1 MDKNRVWGLKS
12 LEPAGEEARPLPR
25 LRTVDRCQMVL
36 RPTNVEQLIEADHP
50 ARAIWEIVGQQ
61 NLDGFYGAIEAV
73 EGVAGR
79 SAWDP
84 RLLISLWI
92 YAYTQA
98 VSSGREISR
107 LCRYHPAYQWLTGLQ
122 EINHHTLSDF
132 RVEHHQALN
141 ELFIQILGV
150 LSYEGLITLERV
162 MHDGTKV
169 KACAA
174 DKSFRREGTL
184 QKHLEAARQQVEEMG
199 DPRSEERNECVAKAR
214 ERAAREKQQRLEA
227 ALGQL
232 QQLQAEARSKK
243 RKPPRVSTTDPE
255 ARIMKQ
261 PDGGFAPSYN
271 VQISSDAKADLIV
284 GIGVSQAAND
294 TAELVPAVE
303 RIEANLG
310 EAPQQVVVDGGFIN
324 QGTMVAMEA
333 QGIDL
338 IGPMPDHASQTVAA
352 FEKRGV
358 VPEFFPQAFTYDA
371 ERNCYVCPAGRDLA
385 FESQEKSEGSARYRY
400 RAKLAD
406 CQSCPSKGQC
416 CPQSQRRS
424 LVRTEEPPEVRRHRE
439 KMASESAREI
449 YKQRSQIA
457 EFPNAWIKEKFG
469 LRRFRLRGL
478 IKVTMEAMWAA
489 IAYNLSQ
496 WIRLCWKPKK
506 AMVGT
511 LN

>member
-12 LEPAGEEARPLPR
+12 PEPAGEEARPLPR

-36 RPTNVEQLIEADHP
+36 RPTDVEQLIEAHHP

-61 NLDGFYGAIEAV
+61 NLDGFFGAIEAV

-92 YAYTQA
+92 YAYTTG
-98 VSSGREISR
+98 VSSAREISR
-107 LCRYHPAYQWLTGLQ
+107 LCRYHPAYQWLTGLE

-132 RVEHHQALN
+132 RVAHQQALN
-141 ELFIQILGV
+141 ELFVQILGV

-169 KACAA
+169 KGWAA

-199 DPRSEERNECVAKAR
+199 DPRSEELSERVAKAR
-214 ERAAREKQQRLEA
+214 ERAGREKQERLEA
-227 ALGQL
+227 ALEQL

-243 RKPPRVSTTDPE
+243 QKPPRVSATDPE
-255 ARIMKQ
+255 ARVMKQ

-271 VQISSDAKADLIV
+271 VQISSDAKADMIV

-294 TAELVPAVE
+294 TAELPVAIE
-303 RIEANLG
+303 RIKGNLG
-310 EAPQQVVVDGGFIN
+310 EAPQQVVVDGGFVN
-324 QGTMVAMEA
+324 QGTIVAMEA

-338 IGPMPDHASQTVAA
+338 IGPMPDHASQAVAA

-358 VPEFFPQAFTYDA
+358 APEFFPQAFTYDA

-406 CQSCPSKGQC
+406 CQGCLSKGQC

-424 LVRTEEPPEVRRHRE
+424 LVRTEEPPEVKRHRE

-478 IKVTMEAMWAA
+478 FKVTMEAMWAA

-506 AMVGT
+506 AMGGAS
-511 LN
+511 N

>member
-1 MDKNRVWGLKS
+1 MGKDKAWGCKS
-12 LEPAGEEARPLPR
+12 PELAGEETRPQPR

-36 RPTNVEQLIEADHP
+36 RPTHVEELIEADHP

-61 NLDGFYGAIEAV
+61 NLDGYYGAIEAV

-84 RLLISLWI
+84 RILISLWI
-92 YAYTQA
+92 YAYTEA

-132 RVEHHQALN
+132 RVEHYQALD

-150 LSYEGLITLERV
+150 LSYEGLITLGRV

-169 KACAA
+169 KANAA

-184 QKHLEAARQQVEEMG
+184 QKHLEAARQQVEAMG
-199 DPRSEERNECVAKAR
+199 DPRSEERDECVAKAR
-214 ERAAREKQQRLEA
+214 ERAVREKQQRLEA
-227 ALGQL
+227 ALEQL

-243 RKPPRVSTTDPE
+243 RKAARVSTTDPE

-261 PDGGFAPSYN
+261 SDGGFAPSYN

-294 TAELVPAVE
+294 TAELPPAIE
-303 RIEANLG
+303 RVKANLG
-310 EAPQQVVVDGGFIN
+310 EAPQQVVVDGGFVN
-324 QGTMVAMEA
+324 QETIVAMEA

-338 IGPMPDHASQTVAA
+338 IGPLPDHASQMVGALQR
-352 FEKRGV
+352 RGV
-358 VPEFFPQAFTYDA
+358 APEFFPQAFRYDA
-371 ERNCYVCPAGRDLA
+371 ERNGYVCPAGRDLPL
-385 FESQEKSEGSARYRY
+385 ESQEKSAGSVRYRY

-406 CQSCPSKGQC
+406 CRSCLSKGQC
-416 CPQSQRRS
+416 CPQSQKRS
-424 LVRTEEPPEVRRHRE
+424 LVRTEESPEVRRHGE
-439 KMASESAREI
+439 KMVRESAREI

-469 LRRFRLRGL
+469 LRQFRLRGL

-496 WIRLCWKPKK
+496 WIRLCWRPKK
-506 AMVGT
+506 AMVGA

>member
-1 MDKNRVWGLKS
+1 MDKNRVWGLTS
-12 LEPAGEEARPLPR
+12 PEPAGEEARPQPR
-25 LRTVDRCQMVL
+25 LRVVNRCQMVL
-36 RPTNVEQLIEADHP
+36 RPTDVEELIEAHHP

-92 YAYTQA
+92 YAYTTG
-98 VSSGREISR
+98 VSSAREISR
-107 LCRYHPAYQWLTGLQ
+107 LCRYHPAYQWLTGLE

-132 RVEHHQALN
+132 RVAHQQALN
-141 ELFIQILGV
+141 ELFVQILGV

-169 KACAA
+169 KAYAA

-199 DPRSEERNECVAKAR
+199 DPRSEELSERVAKAR
-214 ERAAREKQQRLEA
+214 ERASREKQERLEA
-227 ALGQL
+227 ALEEL
-232 QQLQAEARSKK
+232 QRLQVEARSKK
-243 RKPPRVSTTDPE
+243 EKPLRVSMTDPE

-261 PDGGFAPSYN
+261 ADGGFAPNYN
-271 VQISSDAKADLIV
+271 VQVSSDAKADMIV

-294 TAELVPAVE
+294 TAELVPAVK
-303 RIEANLG
+303 RMEANMG
-310 EAPQQVVVDGGFIN
+310 ESPQQVVVDGGFMN
-324 QGTMVAMEA
+324 QGAIGAMEA

-338 IGPMPDHASQTVAA
+338 IGPLPDHTSQTAAA
-352 FEKRGV
+352 FKKRGV
-358 VPEFFPQAFTYDA
+358 APEFFPRAFTYDA

-406 CQSCPSKGQC
+406 CQGCSSKGPC
-416 CPQSQRRS
+416 CPKSQRRS
-424 LVRTEEPPEVRRHRE
+424 LVRTEESPEVKRHRE
-439 KMASESAREI
+439 KMASEAAGEI
-449 YKQRSQIA
+449 YKQRAQIA

-469 LRRFRLRGL
+469 LRQFRLRGL
-478 IKVTMEAMWAA
+478 IKVTLEAMWAA

-496 WIRLCWKPKK
+496 WIRLCWKPRK
-506 AMVGT
+506 AMGGA
-511 LN
+511 LH

>member
-1 MDKNRVWGLKS
+1 MDKDKVWGLKS
-12 LEPAGEEARPLPR
+12 GESAGEETRPQPR

-36 RPTNVEQLIEADHP
+36 RPTHVEELIEADHP

-61 NLDGFYGAIEAV
+61 NLDGYYGAIEAV
-73 EGVAGR
+73 EAVAGR

-84 RLLISLWI
+84 RILISLWI
-92 YAYTQA
+92 YAYTKA
-98 VSSGREISR
+98 VSSAREISR
-107 LCRYHPAYQWLTGLQ
+107 LCKYHPAYQWLTGLQ

-132 RVEHHQALN
+132 RVEHQQALN

-169 KACAA
+169 KASAA

-184 QKHLEAARQQVEEMG
+184 RKHLEAARQQVEEMG
-199 DPRSEERNECVAKAR
+199 DPRSEELNERVAKAR
-214 ERAAREKQQRLEA
+214 ERAAREKQQRLGA
-227 ALGQL
+227 ALEEL
-232 QQLQAEARSKK
+232 QQLQAAARSKK
-243 RKPPRVSTTDPE
+243 QKPVRMSTTDPE
-255 ARIMKQ
+255 ARIMKRA
-261 PDGGFAPSYN
+261 DGGFGPSYN

-294 TAELVPAVE
+294 TAELPPAIE

-310 EAPQQVVVDGGFIN
+310 EAPQQVVVDSGFIN
-324 QGTMVAMEA
+324 QETIVAMEA

-338 IGPMPDHASQTVAA
+338 IGPMPDHASPTVAA
-352 FEKRGV
+352 LEKRGV
-358 VPEFFPQAFTYDA
+358 APEFFPQAFRYDA

-406 CQSCPSKGQC
+406 CQGCPSKGQC

-424 LVRTEEPPEVRRHRE
+424 LVRTEEPPEVGRHRE
-439 KMASESAREI
+439 KMTSESAREI

-469 LRRFRLRGL
+469 LRQFRLRGL

-506 AMVGT
+506 AVVGA
-511 LN
+511 

>member
-1 MDKNRVWGLKS
+1 MDKNKAWGLKS
-12 LEPAGEEARPLPR
+12 GESAGEETRPQPR

-36 RPTNVEQLIEADHP
+36 RPTDVEQLIEADHP

-61 NLDGFYGAIEAV
+61 NLDGYYGAIEAV

-84 RLLISLWI
+84 RMLISLWI
-92 YAYTQA
+92 YAYTEA
-98 VSSGREISR
+98 VSSAREISR
-107 LCRYHPAYQWLTGLQ
+107 LCHYHPAYQWLTGLQ
-122 EINHHTLSDF
+122 EINYHTLSDF
-132 RVEHHQALN
+132 RVDHYQALN

-199 DPRSEERNECVAKAR
+199 DPRSEERNERVAQAR

-243 RKPPRVSTTDPE
+243 QKPPRGSTTDPE

-294 TAELVPAVE
+294 TAELPPAIE
-303 RIEANLG
+303 RVKANLG
-310 EAPQQVVVDGGFIN
+310 EAPQQVVVDSGFVN
-324 QGTMVAMEA
+324 QETIGAMEA
-333 QGIDL
+333 QGIDM
-338 IGPMPDHASQTVAA
+338 IGPMPDHASQMAGA
-352 FEKRGV
+352 LQKRGV
-358 VPEFFPQAFTYDA
+358 APEFFPQAFTYDA

-406 CQSCPSKGQC
+406 CRSCLSKGQC
-416 CPQSQRRS
+416 CPQSQKRS
-424 LVRTEEPPEVRRHRE
+424 LVRTEESPEVRRHWE
-439 KMASESAREI
+439 KMAGESAREI

-469 LRRFRLRGL
+469 LRQFRLRGL

-496 WIRLCWKPKK
+496 WIRLCWRPKK
-506 AMVGT
+506 ARVGAW
-511 LN
+511 N

>member
-1 MDKNRVWGLKS
+1 MEKNKDWGLTS
-12 LEPAGEEARPLPR
+12 GESASEETRPQPR
-25 LRTVDRCQMVL
+25 LRTVDRDQMVL

-61 NLDGFYGAIEAV
+61 NLDGYYGAIEAV

-84 RLLISLWI
+84 HMLISLWI
-92 YAYTQA
+92 YAYKEG
-98 VSSGREISR
+98 VSSAREISR
-107 LCRYHPAYQWLTGLQ
+107 LCHYHPAYQWLTGLQ

-132 RVEHHQALN
+132 RVEHYQALD

-150 LSYEGLITLERV
+150 LSHEGLITLERV

-169 KACAA
+169 KASAA

-199 DPRSEERNECVAKAR
+199 DPRSEELNERVAKAR
-214 ERAAREKQQRLEA
+214 ERAAREKQQGLEA
-227 ALGQL
+227 ALEQL

-243 RKPPRVSTTDPE
+243 QKPPRVSTTDPE

-294 TAELVPAVE
+294 TAELPPAIE
-303 RIEANLG
+303 RIKANLG
-310 EAPQQVVVDGGFIN
+310 EAPQQVVVDGGYVN
-324 QGTMVAMEA
+324 QETIVAMEA
-333 QGIDL
+333 QGIDM
-338 IGPMPDHASQTVAA
+338 IGPLPDHASQMAGA
-352 FEKRGV
+352 LQRRGV
-358 VPEFFPQAFTYDA
+358 APEFFPQAFRYDA
-371 ERNCYVCPAGRDLA
+371 ERNGYVCPAGRDLA

-400 RAKLAD
+400 RAKLVD
-406 CQSCPSKGQC
+406 CRGCPSKGQC
-416 CPQSQRRS
+416 CPQSQKRS
-424 LVRTEEPPEVRRHRE
+424 LVRTEESPEVRRHRE

-457 EFPNAWIKEKFG
+457 EFPNAWIKEKCG
-469 LRRFRLRGL
+469 LRQFRLRGL

-506 AMVGT
+506 ALVGA

>member
-1 MDKNRVWGLKS
+1 MDKNKAWGLKS
-12 LEPAGEEARPLPR
+12 GESAGEETRPQPR
-25 LRTVDRCQMVL
+25 LRTVDRGQMVL

-61 NLDGFYGAIEAV
+61 DLDGYYGAIEAV

-84 RLLISLWI
+84 RILISLWI
-92 YAYTQA
+92 YAYTKA
-98 VSSGREISR
+98 VSSAREISH
-107 LCRYHPAYQWLTGLQ
+107 LCHCHPAYQWLTGLQ
-122 EINHHTLSDF
+122 EINYHTLSDF
-132 RVEHHQALN
+132 RAEHYEALN

-169 KACAA
+169 KASAA

-184 QKHLEAARQQVEEMG
+184 QKHLEAARQQVEAMG
-199 DPRSEERNECVAKAR
+199 DPRSEERNEGVAKAR
-214 ERAAREKQQRLEA
+214 ERVVREKQQRLEA
-227 ALGQL
+227 ALEQM

-243 RKPPRVSTTDPE
+243 QKSPRVSTTDPE

-261 PDGGFAPSYN
+261 PDGGFASSYN
-271 VQISSDAKADLIV
+271 VQISSDAKAGLIV

-294 TAELVPAVE
+294 TAELPPAIE
-303 RIEANLG
+303 RVKANFG
-310 EAPQQVVVDGGFIN
+310 EVPQQVVVDSGFVN
-324 QGTMVAMEA
+324 QGTMVAMEV
-333 QGIDL
+333 QGIDM
-338 IGPMPDHASQTVAA
+338 IGPMPDHASQMAGA
-352 FEKRGV
+352 LQRRGV
-358 VPEFFPQAFTYDA
+358 APEFFPQAFRYDA
-371 ERNCYVCPAGRDLA
+371 ERDCYVCPAGRDLA

-406 CQSCPSKGQC
+406 CRSCPAKGQC
-416 CPQSQRRS
+416 CPQSQKRS
-424 LVRTEEPPEVRRHRE
+424 LVRTEESPEVRRHRE

-457 EFPNAWIKEKFG
+457 EFPNAWIKEKCG
-469 LRRFRLRGL
+469 LRQFRLRGL
-478 IKVTMEAMWAA
+478 IKVTMEAMWVA

-506 AMVGT
+506 AMGGA

>member
-1 MDKNRVWGLKS
+1 MDKDKAWGGKS
-12 LEPAGEEARPLPR
+12 PELAGEENRPQPR

-36 RPTNVEQLIEADHP
+36 RPTHVEELIEADHP

-61 NLDGFYGAIEAV
+61 NLDGYYGVIEAV

-84 RLLISLWI
+84 RILISLWI
-92 YAYTQA
+92 YAYTEA
-98 VSSGREISR
+98 VSSAREISR

-132 RVEHHQALN
+132 RVEHYQALD

-174 DKSFRREGTL
+174 DKSFRRKETL
-184 QKHLEAARQQVEEMG
+184 EKHLEAARQQVEAMG
-199 DPRSEERNECVAKAR
+199 DPRSEQLDERVAKAR
-214 ERAAREKQQRLEA
+214 ERVVCEKQQRLGA
-227 ALGQL
+227 ALEEL
-232 QQLQAEARSKK
+232 QRLQAAARSKK
-243 RKPPRVSTTDPE
+243 QKPPRVSTTDPE

-261 PDGGFAPSYN
+261 SDGGFGPSYN

-294 TAELVPAVE
+294 TAELPSAVE
-303 RIEANLG
+303 RIKANLG
-310 EAPQQVVVDGGFIN
+310 EVPQQVVVDGGFVN
-324 QGTMVAMEA
+324 QETIVAMEA

-352 FEKRGV
+352 LEKRGV
-358 VPEFFPQAFTYDA
+358 APEFFPQAFRYDA
-371 ERNCYVCPAGRDLA
+371 ERNGYVCPGGRDLA

-406 CQSCPSKGQC
+406 CQSCPSKGRC
-416 CPQSQRRS
+416 CPQSQKRS
-424 LVRTEEPPEVRRHRE
+424 LVRTEESPEVRRHGE
-439 KMASESAREI
+439 KMASEWAREI

-506 AMVGT
+506 AMVGAW
-511 LN
+511 N

>member
-1 MDKNRVWGLKS
+1 
-12 LEPAGEEARPLPR
+12 
-25 LRTVDRCQMVL
+25 MVL
-36 RPTNVEQLIEADHP
+36 RPTYVEQLIEADHP

-61 NLDGFYGAIEAV
+61 NLEGFYGAIEAV

-84 RLLISLWI
+84 HMLISLWI

-98 VSSGREISR
+98 VSSAREISR

-132 RVEHHQALN
+132 RVEHDQGLN

-150 LSYEGLITLERV
+150 LSYEGLISLERV
-162 MHDGTKV
+162 MHDGTKI

-184 QKHLEAARQQVEEMG
+184 QKHLEAARQQVEQMG
-199 DPRSEERNECVAKAR
+199 DPRSEELNERVAKAR
-214 ERAAREKQQRLEA
+214 ERVVREKQQRLGA
-227 ALGQL
+227 AVEELR
-232 QQLQAEARSKK
+232 QLQAAACSKK
-243 RKPPRVSTTDPE
+243 QKPPRVSTTDPE

-261 PDGGFAPSYN
+261 SDWGFGPSYN

-284 GIGVSQAAND
+284 GIGVSQAGND
-294 TAELVPAVE
+294 TGELPSAME
-303 RIEANLG
+303 RIKANMG
-310 EAPQQVVVDGGFIN
+310 EAPQQVVVDGGYVN
-324 QGTMVAMEA
+324 QETIVAMEA

-338 IGPMPDHASQTVAA
+338 IGPMPDHASQAPGA
-352 FEKRGV
+352 LQKRGV
-358 VPEFFPQAFTYDA
+358 APEFFPQAFRYEA
-371 ERNCYVCPAGRDLA
+371 QRNCYVCPAGRDLA
-385 FESQEKSEGSARYRY
+385 FESQEKKGGSTRYRY

-406 CQSCPSKGQC
+406 CRSCPSKGQC

-424 LVRTEEPPEVRRHRE
+424 VVRTEESAEVRRHRE
-439 KMASESAREI
+439 KMASEWAREI

-469 LRRFRLRGL
+469 VRQFRLRGL
-478 IKVTMEAMWAA
+478 IKVTLEAMWVA

-506 AMVGT
+506 AMVGA
-511 LN
+511 

>member
-1 MDKNRVWGLKS
+1 MDKNKAWGLTS
-12 LEPAGEEARPLPR
+12 GESAGEETRPQPR
-25 LRTVDRCQMVL
+25 LRTVDRGQMVL

-61 NLDGFYGAIEAV
+61 NLDGYYGAIEAV

-84 RLLISLWI
+84 RILISLWI
-92 YAYTQA
+92 YAYTEA
-98 VSSGREISR
+98 VSSAREISR
-107 LCRYHPAYQWLTGLQ
+107 LCHYHPAYQWLTGLQ
-122 EINHHTLSDF
+122 EINYHTLSDF
-132 RVEHHQALN
+132 RVEHDPALN

-150 LSYEGLITLERV
+150 LSYEGLISLERV

-174 DKSFRREGTL
+174 DRSFRREGTL
-184 QKHLEAARQQVEEMG
+184 QKHLEAARQQVEAMG
-199 DPRSEERNECVAKAR
+199 DPRSEERNECLAQAR

-227 ALGQL
+227 ALEQL

-243 RKPPRVSTTDPE
+243 QKPPRVSTTDPE

-294 TAELVPAVE
+294 TAELPPAVE
-303 RIEANLG
+303 RVKANLG
-310 EAPQQVVVDGGFIN
+310 EAPQQVVVDSGFVN
-324 QGTMVAMEA
+324 QETIGAMEA
-333 QGIDL
+333 QGIDM
-338 IGPMPDHASQTVAA
+338 IGPMPDHASQMAGA
-352 FEKRGV
+352 LQKRGV
-358 VPEFFPQAFTYDA
+358 APEFFPQAFTYDA

-406 CQSCPSKGQC
+406 CRSCLSKGQC
-416 CPQSQRRS
+416 CPQSQKRS
-424 LVRTEEPPEVRRHRE
+424 LVRTEESPEVRRHRE

-469 LRRFRLRGL
+469 LRQFRLRGL

-496 WIRLCWKPKK
+496 WIRLCWRPKK
-506 AMVGT
+506 ALVGA

>member
-1 MDKNRVWGLKS
+1 
-12 LEPAGEEARPLPR
+12 
-25 LRTVDRCQMVL
+25 
-36 RPTNVEQLIEADHP
+36 
-50 ARAIWEIVGQQ
+50 
-61 NLDGFYGAIEAV
+61 
-73 EGVAGR
+73 
-79 SAWDP
+79 
-84 RLLISLWI
+84 
-92 YAYTQA
+92 
-98 VSSGREISR
+98 
-107 LCRYHPAYQWLTGLQ
+107 
-122 EINHHTLSDF
+122 
-132 RVEHHQALN
+132 
-141 ELFIQILGV
+141 
-150 LSYEGLITLERV
+150 
-162 MHDGTKV
+162 
-169 KACAA
+169 
-174 DKSFRREGTL
+174 
-184 QKHLEAARQQVEEMG
+184 
-199 DPRSEERNECVAKAR
+199 
-214 ERAAREKQQRLEA
+214 
-227 ALGQL
+227 
-232 QQLQAEARSKK
+232 
-243 RKPPRVSTTDPE
+243 
-255 ARIMKQ
+255 MKQ

-303 RIEANLG
+303 RMEANLG

-324 QGTMVAMEA
+324 QETIGAMEA

-338 IGPMPDHASQTVAA
+338 IGPMPDHTSQTVAA
-352 FEKRGV
+352 LEKRGV
-358 VPEFFPQAFTYDA
+358 APEFFPQAFRYDA

-406 CQSCPSKGQC
+406 CQGCPSKGQC
-416 CPQSQRRS
+416 CPKSQRRS

-478 IKVTMEAMWAA
+478 FKVTLEAMWAA

-506 AMVGT
+506 AMGGA

>member
-1 MDKNRVWGLKS
+1 MDKNRVGGLKS
-12 LEPAGEEARPLPR
+12 PEPAGEEIRPQPR
-25 LRTVDRCQMVL
+25 LRAVNRCQMVL
-36 RPTNVEQLIEADHP
+36 RPTDVEQLIEAHHS

-61 NLDGFYGAIEAV
+61 DLDGFLEAIEAV

-84 RLLISLWI
+84 RLLISVWI
-92 YAYTQA
+92 YAYTTGVGSA
-98 VSSGREISR
+98 REISR
-107 LCRYHPAYQWLTGLQ
+107 LCRYHPAYQWLTGLE

-132 RVEHHQALN
+132 RVAHHQALN
-141 ELFIQILGV
+141 ELFVQILGV

-169 KACAA
+169 KASAA
-174 DKSFRREGTL
+174 DKSFRRKETL
-184 QKHLEAARQQVEEMG
+184 EKHLEAARRQVEEMG
-199 DPRSEERNECVAKAR
+199 DPRSEEVSERVTKAR
-214 ERAAREKQQRLEA
+214 ERAIREKQERLEA
-227 ALGQL
+227 ALEQL

-243 RKPPRVSTTDPE
+243 QKPPRVSMTDPE
-255 ARIMKQ
+255 SRIMKQ
-261 PDGGFAPSYN
+261 SDGGFAPSYN
-271 VQISSDAKADLIV
+271 VQISSDAKADVIV

-294 TAELVPAVE
+294 TAELAPGVE
-303 RIEANLG
+303 RVEANLG

-324 QGTMVAMEA
+324 QETIGAMEA

-338 IGPMPDHASQTVAA
+338 IGPMPDHTSQTVAA
-352 FEKRGV
+352 LEKRGV
-358 VPEFFPQAFTYDA
+358 AAEFFPQAFRYDA
-371 ERNCYVCPAGRDLA
+371 ERNGYVCPAGRDLP

-406 CQSCPSKGQC
+406 CQGCASKGQC

-424 LVRTEEPPEVRRHRE
+424 LVRTEESPEVRRHRE
-439 KMASESAREI
+439 KMASEAAREI

-478 IKVTMEAMWAA
+478 FKVTLEAMWAA

-506 AMVGT
+506 AMGGV
-511 LN
+511 

>member
-1 MDKNRVWGLKS
+1 
-12 LEPAGEEARPLPR
+12 
-25 LRTVDRCQMVL
+25 MVL
-36 RPTNVEQLIEADHP
+36 RPTDVEQLIEAHHS

-61 NLDGFYGAIEAV
+61 DLDGFLEAIEAV

-84 RLLISLWI
+84 RLLISVWI
-92 YAYTQA
+92 YAYTTGVGSA
-98 VSSGREISR
+98 REISR
-107 LCRYHPAYQWLTGLQ
+107 LCRYHPAYQWLTGLE

-132 RVEHHQALN
+132 RVAHHQALN
-141 ELFIQILGV
+141 ELFVQILGV

-169 KACAA
+169 KASAA
-174 DKSFRREGTL
+174 DKSFRRKETL
-184 QKHLEAARQQVEEMG
+184 EKHLEAARRQVEEMG
-199 DPRSEERNECVAKAR
+199 DPRSEEVSERVTKAR
-214 ERAAREKQQRLEA
+214 ERAIREKQERLEA
-227 ALGQL
+227 ALEQL

-243 RKPPRVSTTDPE
+243 QKPPRVSMTDPE
-255 ARIMKQ
+255 SRIMKQ
-261 PDGGFAPSYN
+261 SDGGFAPSYN
-271 VQISSDAKADLIV
+271 VQISSDAKADVIV

-294 TAELVPAVE
+294 TAELAPGVE
-303 RIEANLG
+303 RVEANLG

-324 QGTMVAMEA
+324 QETIGAMEA

-338 IGPMPDHASQTVAA
+338 IGPMPDHTSQTVAA
-352 FEKRGV
+352 LEKRGV
-358 VPEFFPQAFTYDA
+358 AAEFFPQAFRYDA
-371 ERNCYVCPAGRDLA
+371 ERNGYVCPAGRDLP

-406 CQSCPSKGQC
+406 CQGCASKGQC

-424 LVRTEEPPEVRRHRE
+424 LVRTEESPEVRRHRE
-439 KMASESAREI
+439 KMASEAAREI

-478 IKVTMEAMWAA
+478 FKVTLEAMWAA

-506 AMVGT
+506 AMGGV
-511 LN
+511 